1 MFKKVNIKEVN
12 FNPFTEINDRWM
24 LITPTVEKVNPM
36 TASWGGFGILWHKNV
51 VYTFIRPTRY
61 TFELME
67 KTEYFTLSFFDE
79 EYRDVL
85 NYCGTKSGHDIDKV
99 KETGLSVVKD
109 DNFIYFEE
117 AEAVY
122 CCKKLCFADL
132 NPSNFLEDEIETFY
146 PKKDYHRMYI
156 GEIVHL
162 IKKIV

>member
-24 LITPTVEKVNPM
+24 LITPTAEKVNPM

-79 EYRDVL
+79 ESRDVL
-85 NYCGTKSGHDIDKV
+85 NYCGTKSGYDVDKV
-99 KETGLSVVKD
+99 KETGLSVIKD
-109 DNFIYFEE
+109 DNFIYFDE
-117 AEAVY
+117 ADTVY
-122 CCKKLCFADL
+122 CCRKLYFTDL
-132 NPSNFLEDEIETFY
+132 NPSNFLDKEIETFY

-156 GEIVHL
+156 GEI
-162 IKKIV
+162 IKVLQK